1 MIYLNNAA
9 TTWPKPERVYQEI
22 DNFFRNYGTNPSRG
36 GSLGLS
42 IVERKIFGIREKL
55 AALIN
60 AQNSARII
68 FTSGATE
75 SLNLGIKGIVK
86 KGDHVITSCLEHNS
100 VLRPLNKLK
109 KDLGIEVSYIDVDEF
124 GTLDPKSVA
133 EAIREDTRLIIT
145 SHASNVIGTLVDI
158 KEIAQLARKNNI
170 LYMVDAAQ
178 TAGVFP
184 IDLEEVEID
193 LLAMPGHKSL
203 YGPPGIGVLYIR
215 EGIEL
220 DTLIEGGTGSNSLD
234 PYQPQVIPDRYESG
248 TQNTIGI
255 IGLGSGIDFINQTG
269 LLEIKEHELELTDQL
284 LKGLTAREE
293 VVVYGRKDTVSRA
306 PVVAFNLKGQGAAEV
321 AYLLENKYSIALRAG
336 LHCAP
341 LVHKSLGTLEQ
352 GMIRVSFSYFN
363 TKQDVEALLK
373 AIDEILKEIK

>member
-9 TTWPKPERVYQEI
+9 TTWPKPEQVYQEI
-22 DNFFRNYGTNPSRG
+22 DDFFRNYGTNPSRG

-42 IVERKIFGIREKL
+42 IVERKIFEIREKL

-60 AQNSARII
+60 AQHSARII

-145 SHASNVIGTLVDI
+145 THASNVIGTLVDI

-284 LKGLTAREE
+284 LKGLIAREE
-293 VVVYGRKDTVSRA
+293 VVVYGRKDTISRA

-321 AYLLENKYSIALRAG
+321 AYRLEDKYSIAVRAG

-341 LVHKSLGTLEQ
+341 LVHKSLGTVEQ

-363 TKQDVEALLK
+363 TKKDVETLLK